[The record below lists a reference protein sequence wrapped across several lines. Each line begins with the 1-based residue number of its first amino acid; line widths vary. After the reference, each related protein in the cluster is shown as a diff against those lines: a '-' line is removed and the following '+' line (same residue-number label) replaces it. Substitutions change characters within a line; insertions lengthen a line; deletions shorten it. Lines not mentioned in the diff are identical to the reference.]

1 MELKDLEK
9 MTVVKLRE
17 EATKYEDVKG
27 AIGMSK
33 EQLIDLLCGKLGID
47 RKAHVPTGIGR
58 RALKAKIRQ
67 LHGQRSEVLAGGDP
81 KRVRVHRRRLK
92 SLRRRLRKVIEKAS
106 HGAPKQASPAA
117 SSGS

>member
-17 EATKYEDVKG
+17 EAHKFEDVKG

-33 EQLIDLLCGKLGID
+33 EQLIDLLCDKYGIP
-47 RKAHVPTGIGR
+47 KKQALPKGIGR
-58 RALKAKIRQ
+58 RALKARIRQ
-67 LHGQRSEVLAGGDP
+67 LHGQRGEVLGSGDQ

-92 SLRRRLRKVIEKAS
+92 SLRRRLRKVIEKAA
-106 HGAPKQASPAA
+106 HGKPAA
-117 SSGS
+117 GKEAAQG

>member
-17 EATKYEDVKG
+17 EATRYEDVKG

-33 EQLIDLLCGKLGID
+33 DQLIDLLCGKLGID
-47 RKAHVPTGIGR
+47 RKSHVPTGIGR

-67 LHGQRSEVLAGGDP
+67 LHGKRGEVLGGGDP
-81 KRVRVHRRRLK
+81 KKIRVHRRRLK
-92 SLRRRLRKVIEKAS
+92 SLRRRLRKVIEKAT
-106 HGAPKQASPAA
+106 HATPKAPPAA
-117 SSGS
+117 SPGS